1 MLNKSMPYQNIREEE
16 LKNQVARDYF
26 RDFDCT
32 RIIGNVDF
40 CVVPKFSSQQILLET
55 QSLQL
60 FFKIISIL

>member
-26 RDFDCT
+26 GDFDCT